1 MTEVTSSRELSS
13 PERLQAFTDAVV
25 AIALTL
31 LILPLMESVGE
42 LADHHGTTAQWFA
55 EERYPLLGFVLS
67 FVLISVFWVHHHRLF
82 RNVRL
87 VDSALLW
94 LTIAWMFT
102 IVWMPVATALSTQ
115 MKGDWAQPLVYIGT
129 LFATSFLLL
138 LARVYLRSHPH
149 LHDLDEAATRSG
161 IQAGTIVAALF
172 LAALILALIVP
183 DMGNLP
189 LLLMVLSEPLQRLSR
204 RRGLKN
210 SERKGL
216 DTAQK

>member
-1 MTEVTSSRELSS
+1 MTEITSSRELSS

-87 VDSALLW
+87 VDSVLLW

-115 MKGDWAQPLVYIGT
+115 MHADWAQPLVYIGT
-129 LFATSFLLL
+129 LFATSFLL

-183 DMGNLP
+183 DLGNLP
-189 LLLMVLSEPLQRLSR
+189 LLLMVLSEPLQRLAR
-204 RRGLKN
+204 RRSLKN
-210 SERKGL
+210 SERQPL
-216 DTAQK
+216 DPTPK